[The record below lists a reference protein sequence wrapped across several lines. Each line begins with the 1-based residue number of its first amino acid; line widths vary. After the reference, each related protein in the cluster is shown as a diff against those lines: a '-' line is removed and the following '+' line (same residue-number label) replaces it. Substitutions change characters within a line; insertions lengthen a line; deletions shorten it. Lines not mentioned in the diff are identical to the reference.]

1 MPKLGNTVEDCLL
14 AVWLKHKGDA
24 VAAGEVI
31 AEIETDKTSF
41 ELTAPVAGVVLDT
54 FFPAGALVPV
64 FTVIAAIG
72 SPGEAVDGL
81 APRGAG
87 AGAAQAAAGGAG
99 AGAAQASSGG
109 AQVGAAAL
117 PGVGAGGGGA
127 AMPEAAEA
135 AAPVAG
141 GVGTPQAPLSPRAR
155 RFAREHDLAV
165 MPEQG
170 SGPGGRVVEEDLRR
184 IWYSSPRS
192 APASGSTN
200 AAEQP
205 GGGSAPAVI
214 ATTAAPGSAALGAAA
229 TGTEKLPMSPVRERI
244 AKRLRESVAA
254 TVQYTLN
261 TSANAGGLLALR
273 KAMKASPATEGVNIG
288 DLVVYCTIR
297 ALLDVPGLNAEL
309 IDGVLYR
316 HSKVHMGFAC
326 DTPRG
331 LVVPVVRDSQDLS
344 LVGLSRHMKDLAAR
358 AVQGSITVDE
368 LNGGTFTVSNL
379 GSMGV
384 ESFTPLLNPPQVAIL
399 GVGAIGL
406 KPARKADG
414 NVEFV
419 DAIGLSL
426 TLDHQAVDGAPGAR
440 FLAVVRDK
448 IEHAGAICTI

>member
-14 AVWLKHKGDA
+14 AGWLKHKGDA
-24 VAAGEVI
+24 VAAGDVI

-41 ELTAPVAGVVLDT
+41 ELTAPVAGVLLDT

-81 APRGAG
+81 APRDG
-87 AGAAQAAAGGAG
+87 G
-99 AGAAQASSGG
+99 AGAAQASAGG
-109 AQVGAAAL
+109 AGTGAAAL
-117 PGVGAGGGGA
+117 PGAGAGERPAVPGPAAVAAPAAGGA
-127 AMPEAAEA
+127 GAAH
-135 AAPVAG
+135 
-141 GVGTPQAPLSPRAR
+141 APLSPRAR
-155 RFAREHDLAV
+155 RFAREHDLAAV
-165 MPEQG
+165 PEQG
-170 SGPGGRVVEEDLRR
+170 SGPGGRVVEDDLRR
-184 IWYSSPRS
+184 LWYSSPRS
-192 APASGSTN
+192 APASGTTDQ
-200 AAEQP
+200 AEQP
-205 GGGSAPAVI
+205 GGGPAPAVI
-214 ATTAAPGSAALGAAA
+214 ATTTAPGSAAVVAAA
-229 TGTEKLPMSPVRERI
+229 AGTEKLPMSPVRERI
-244 AKRLRESVAA
+244 AKRLRGSVAA

-288 DLVVYCTIR
+288 DLVAYCTIR
-297 ALLDVPGLNAEL
+297 ALLDVPDLNAEL
-309 IDGVLYR
+309 IDGVVYR

-358 AVQGSITVDE
+358 AVQGSVTVDE

-379 GSMGV
+379 GSMGI

-426 TLDHQAVDGAPGAR
+426 TVDHQVVDGAPGAR

-448 IEHAGAICTI
+448 IEHAEAICTI